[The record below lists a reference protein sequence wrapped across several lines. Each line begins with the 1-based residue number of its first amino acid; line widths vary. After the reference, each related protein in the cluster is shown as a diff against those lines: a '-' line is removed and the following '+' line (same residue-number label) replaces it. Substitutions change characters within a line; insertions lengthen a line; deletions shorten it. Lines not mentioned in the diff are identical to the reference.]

1 MRISSFRNLA
11 FSGAA
16 LVLLCLGCASK
27 PTSGGPGTYRGVL
40 VGVGEMGTLDV
51 TVGEAA
57 SGPLLADG
65 EIVFLD
71 STTTSLSGAVD
82 RSGATISLASTMGY
96 QFTGDSRPGYAYGAY
111 RGPLGSGE
119 FALLQEPAG
128 GDSIRTFCGSYVS
141 TTSTTTSP
149 IPFAIAGVPEGSA
162 MCVGPNFAWL
172 GYLDADDIVSCS
184 VGTGLFYGNANADA
198 GNHWGTG
205 TYNGDSGTWT
215 VVPCGGGTSPGP
227 DGGAS
232 GAADAAL

>member
-1 MRISSFRNLA
+1 MHISTFRNLA

-16 LVLLCLGCASK
+16 LMLLLPGCASK
-27 PTSGGPGTYRGVL
+27 PTSGGPGSYRGVL
-40 VGVGEMGTLDV
+40 VGVGEMGTLNV

-57 SGPLLADG
+57 SGPLAANGGL
-65 EIVFLD
+65 VFLD
-71 STTTSLSGAVD
+71 GSSQSLSGALD
-82 RSGATISLASTMGY
+82 RSNARISLSSTTGY
-96 QFTGDSRPGYAYGAY
+96 QFTGDSRPAYAYGAY
-111 RGPLGSGE
+111 QGPLGFGE

-128 GDSIRTFCGSYVS
+128 GDSIKTFCGRYVS

-172 GYLDADDIVSCS
+172 GYMDADDIVSCS

-215 VVPCGGGTSPGP
+215 VGPCVSGTSPGP
-227 DGGAS
+227 DGGAD
-232 GAADAAL
+232 DATVD